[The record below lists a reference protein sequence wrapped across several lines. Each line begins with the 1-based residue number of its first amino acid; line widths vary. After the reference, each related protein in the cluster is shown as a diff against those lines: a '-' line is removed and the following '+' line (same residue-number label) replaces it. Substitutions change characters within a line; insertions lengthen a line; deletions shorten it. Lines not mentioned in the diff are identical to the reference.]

1 MKRGLAIGLLLASAS
16 LQAGEA
22 TDPVRFPA
30 TARVVLDAEGVPQ
43 HVEANPKLPSVV
55 REAVEAR
62 IAQWRFEPARVNGV
76 PRPGVTHVRLKACA
90 IPQANGG
97 MRIGMDYASN
107 GPGYADDALWLPRMP
122 YPPLAA
128 RAGLEGRFELTVR
141 VGKDGRATLETIKTR
156 RGSVGDF
163 RQAMEAWVASIRYLP
178 EVVDGHP
185 IETQL
190 RYPVAF
196 FFVQER
202 ASSAD
207 PQTVDAR
214 SPECVA
220 AAGQE
225 DDPMTPVVLDSPFR
239 PLSTG

>member
-1 MKRGLAIGLLLASAS
+1 MKTGWAIGLLLASAS

-43 HVEANPKLPSVV
+43 QVQANPTLPSVV

-62 IAQWRFEPARVNGV
+62 VAQWRFEPARVDGV

-90 IPQANGG
+90 IPQADGG

-107 GPGYADDALWLPRMP
+107 GPGYAENALRLPQMR

-128 RAGLEGRFELTVR
+128 RAGSEGRFEITVR

-156 RGSVGDF
+156 QGSVGDF
-163 RQAMEAWVASIRYLP
+163 RQAMQTWVESIRYLP

-202 ASSAD
+202 ASAPD
-207 PQTVDAR
+207 PRTVDAR
-214 SPECVA
+214 SPECAA

-225 DDPMTPVVLDSPFR
+225 DPMTPVVLDSPFK
-239 PLSTG
+239 PISTG